1 MNIYTARVRSMI
13 SIIGFCIKDRSMA
26 KKVIF
31 DGFDGE
37 FNKIKL

>member
-1 MNIYTARVRSMI
+1 MNIYTARVLNMI
-13 SIIGFCIKDRSMA
+13 SIIGLCIKGRFMA

-31 DGFDGE
+31 DGFNGD